1 MALTVAQLNRQ
12 LKSELKNIYLFYGE
26 EHFLHQTYI
35 DRLKGMVLQGP
46 LSDFNYLKME
56 GKDAR
61 FEDFAA
67 EVETYPQMAE
77 KKLILLKETPFLTAT
92 EYQKEMKKILSDI
105 PEYSVVVFVEQDLK
119 KVKKD
124 LLKIIESKGSVANF
138 EKQSMADLRAW
149 VSRTFAAQKKRMK
162 MEDVEHLI
170 SICDRSLDRLKNECE
185 KLVAAAGDNEIIT
198 RKNIDEL
205 VQVPLEFKIYAMSDK
220 LLEKNAQ
227 VAYNMLNEFKISK
240 QQPTVIISLIYSHV
254 AALYMFAKLK
264 DRAREY
270 LPANRK
276 FLARKYLQE
285 SQRHSEEKLRKIM
298 KQCACYDDGIKGG
311 KIEGWTALEL
321 IMANFLK

>member
-1 MALTVAQLNRQ
+1 M
-12 LKSELKNIYLFYGE
+12 
-26 EHFLHQTYI
+26 
-35 DRLKGMVLQGP
+35 
-46 LSDFNYLKME
+46 
-56 GKDAR
+56 
-61 FEDFAA
+61 
-67 EVETYPQMAE
+67 
-77 KKLILLKETPFLTAT
+77 
-92 EYQKEMKKILSDI
+92 
-105 PEYSVVVFVEQDLK
+105 
-119 KVKKD
+119 
-124 LLKIIESKGSVANF
+124 
-138 EKQSMADLRAW
+138 
-149 VSRTFAAQKKRMK
+149 
-162 MEDVEHLI
+162 
-170 SICDRSLDRLKNECE
+170 
-185 KLVAAAGDNEIIT
+185 
-198 RKNIDEL
+198 
-205 VQVPLEFKIYAMSDK
+205 PLEFKIYAMSDK

-264 DRAREY
+264 GRAREY